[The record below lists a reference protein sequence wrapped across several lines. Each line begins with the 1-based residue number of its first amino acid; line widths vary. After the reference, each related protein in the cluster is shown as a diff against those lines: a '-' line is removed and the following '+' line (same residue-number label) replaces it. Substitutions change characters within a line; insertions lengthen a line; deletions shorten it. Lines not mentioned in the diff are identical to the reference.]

1 MVAKNFQTCSYRDND
16 VTNYIIFFFL
26 KLCEKWLKYVFFLKL
41 TLWQL
46 EKRKKIFQDL
56 LSVFESQDN
65 IQSEYIKVNMLMFL
79 KSPLKRC

>member
-1 MVAKNFQTCSYRDND
+1 MVAKNFQICSYRDND
-16 VTNYIIFFFL
+16 VTNYIIFFF
-26 KLCEKWLKYVFFLKL
+26 KLCKKWLKYVFFLKL

-65 IQSEYIKVNMLMFL
+65 IQSEYMKVNMLMFL